1 MKLKL
6 VFSKLYN
13 QMTHLP
19 AKHMSKLSENINRT
33 LYMFLLAFPQRAFIL
48 KRKTKELAVSW
59 DWLD

>member
-19 AKHMSKLSENINRT
+19 EKHMSKVSENINRT
-33 LYMFLLAFPQRAFIL
+33 LYMKQNTDFQEGISQA
-48 KRKTKELAVSW
+48 
-59 DWLD
+59 

>member
-19 AKHMSKLSENINRT
+19 EKHMSKVSENIKRT
-33 LYMFLLAFPQRAFIL
+33 LYYSDLEATVACKETRHLGILLCKITIF
-48 KRKTKELAVSW
+48 
-59 DWLD
+59 